1 MRMKLWSG
9 IVAASLFTVGVSA
22 CGTTTSNN
30 AAGSSNHKGPWVI
43 AQSNS
48 YYGNGARIQMKK
60 EIEAEAATP
69 TYKKDVKKLIINNA
83 GNNVSAQ
90 VSAIDNMIAEHV
102 NAILIDAASPTGLNN
117 VIAKA
122 HQQGVVVVS
131 YDNLVTSPYAIKVNE
146 PMNVYGADGITWL
159 VNQLHGKGNIVVL
172 RGVAGTTDDAL
183 EWAAVQ
189 KEVKANPG
197 IHILNVSYANWDEA
211 TAQSIMQNLLNT
223 YHNISGVYTE
233 GGEAY
238 GVIQA
243 YVHAHR
249 KFVPVVGSDTNGTA
263 LMAKKYANQGLKVY
277 QVSSDLWRSA
287 KAFEVA
293 MQALKGKHVS
303 KYIQLPV
310 ITWSTQLAIKKAL
323 PSEPASFYLN
333 VDAPT
338 DGVTLTPSQ
347 VLSQP

>member
-1 MRMKLWSG
+1 MRVKPWSG
-9 IVAASLFTVGVSA
+9 FMALGVLSMGLNLFAGTSQAARA
-22 CGTTTSNN
+22 P
-30 AAGSSNHKGPWVI
+30 KGKWVI

-60 EIEAEAATP
+60 EIEAEAASP
-69 TYKKDVKKLIINNA
+69 AYKGEVKRLIINNA

-90 VSAIDNMIAEHV
+90 VASIDNMIAEHV

-117 VIAKA
+117 AIAQA
-122 HQQGVVVVS
+122 HQHRIVVVS

-146 PMNVYGADGITWL
+146 PMNVYGADGIKWL
-159 VNQLHGKGNIVVL
+159 VKQLHGKGKIVVL

-183 EWAAVQ
+183 EWAAV
-189 KEVKANPG
+189 KKAVKAHPK

-211 TAQSIMQNLLNT
+211 TAQSIMQNLLAT
-223 YHNISGVYTE
+223 YHNIDGVYTE

-243 YVHAHR
+243 YIHAHR

-263 LMAKKYANQGLKVY
+263 LMARKYAKQGLKVF

-287 KAFEVA
+287 KAFQVA
-293 MQALKGKHVS
+293 MSVLKGKKVPN
-303 KYIQLPV
+303 YIQLPV
-310 ITWSTQLAIKKAL
+310 ITWATPKAIKRAL
-323 PSEPASFYLN
+323 PSEPASFFLN
-333 VDAPT
+333 VEDPK
-338 DGVTLTPSQ
+338 DGVTLTTKQ
-347 VLSQP
+347 VLSQH

>member
-1 MRMKLWSG
+1 MRTKLLSG
-9 IVAASLFTVGVSA
+9 ILTAGLLTMSLTALGGVSQAAST
-22 CGTTTSNN
+22 
-30 AAGSSNHKGPWVI
+30 HKGPWVI

-69 TYKKDVKKLIINNA
+69 TYKKEVKQLIINNA

-90 VSAIDNMIAEHV
+90 VAAIDNMIAEHV
-102 NAILIDAASPTGLNN
+102 NAILVDAASPTGLNN
-117 VIAKA
+117 VIAQA
-122 HQQGVVVVS
+122 HQHGIVVVS
-131 YDNLVTSPYAIKVNE
+131 YDNLVTSPYAYKVNE
-146 PMNVYGADGITWL
+146 PMNVYGADGIKWL
-159 VNQLHGKGNIVVL
+159 VAQLHGKGNIVVL

-183 EWAAVQ
+183 EWASVQ
-189 KEVKANPG
+189 KVVKAHPG

-211 TAQSIMQNLLNT
+211 TAQSIMQNLLST
-223 YHNISGVYTE
+223 YHNIDGVYTE

-243 YVHAHR
+243 YLHAHR

-263 LMAKKYANQGLKVY
+263 LMARKYAKQGLKVF

-287 KAFEVA
+287 KAFQVA
-293 MQALKGKHVS
+293 MSILEGKKVP

-310 ITWSTQLAIKKAL
+310 ITWATAEAITKAL

-333 VDAPT
+333 VDDPK

>member
-1 MRMKLWSG
+1 MRVKLWSG
-9 IVAASLFTVGVSA
+9 LIATSVVSLGLTAFAGTSRAA
-22 CGTTTSNN
+22 NP
-30 AAGSSNHKGPWVI
+30 HQGPWVI

-60 EIEAEAATP
+60 EIEAEAASP
-69 TYKKDVKKLIINNA
+69 AYKKKVKRLIINNA

-90 VSAIDNMIAEHV
+90 VAAIDNMIAKRV

-117 VIAKA
+117 AIAQA
-122 HQQGVVVVS
+122 HQHGIVVVS

-146 PMNVYGADGITWL
+146 PMNVYGADGIQWL
-159 VNQLHGKGNIVVL
+159 VHQLHGKGNIVVL

-189 KEVKANPG
+189 KAVKAHPG
-197 IHILNVSYANWDEA
+197 IHVLNVSYANWDEA
-211 TAQSIMQNLLNT
+211 TAQSIMQNLLST
-223 YHNISGVYTE
+223 YHNIDGVYTE

-243 YVHAHR
+243 YIHAHR

-263 LMAKKYANQGLKVY
+263 LMAKRHAKQGLKVF

-287 KAFEVA
+287 KAFQVA
-293 MQALKGKHVS
+293 MRVLEGKKVP

-310 ITWSTQLAIKKAL
+310 ITWATPKAIKKAL
-323 PSEPASFYLN
+323 PSEPDSFFLN
-333 VDAPT
+333 VADPK
-338 DGVTLTPSQ
+338 DGVTLTPKQ
-347 VLSQP
+347 VLSQH

>member
-1 MRMKLWSG
+1 MRIKVLAGSIAVG
-9 IVAASLFTVGVSA
+9 LLAIGVSA
-22 CGTTTSNN
+22 CGANSTN
-30 AAGSSNHKGPWVI
+30 SSTGASHKGPWVI

-69 TYKKDVKKLIINNA
+69 TYKKEVKKLIINNA

-90 VSAIDNMIAEHV
+90 VSAIQNMIAEHV

-122 HQQGVVVVS
+122 HQQGIAVVS

-146 PMNVYGADGITWL
+146 PMNVYGADGIKWL
-159 VNQLHGKGNIVVL
+159 VNELHGKGNIVVL

-189 KEVKANPG
+189 KEVKSHPG

-223 YHNISGVYTE
+223 YHSINGVYTE

-263 LMAKKYANQGLKVY
+263 LMAKKFASQGLKVY

-287 KAFEVA
+287 KAFQVA
-293 MQALKGKHVS
+293 MQKLEGKHVPNS
-303 KYIQLPV
+303 IQLPV
-310 ITWSTQLAIKKAL
+310 ITWATQTAAKNAL
-323 PSEPASFYLN
+323 PSESASFFLN
-333 VDAPT
+333 VDAPK
-338 DGVTLTPSQ
+338 DGVVLTPKQ
-347 VLSQP
+347 VVSQP

>member
-9 IVAASLFTVGVSA
+9 ILAASLLSLGVSA
-22 CGTTTSNN
+22 CGVTAPSNT
-30 AAGSSNHKGPWVI
+30 AAHSHEGPWVI

-60 EIEAEAATP
+60 EIEAEAASTA
-69 TYKKDVKKLIINNA
+69 YKKDVKKLIINNA

-90 VSAIDNMIAEHV
+90 VSAIDNMIADHV

-122 HQQGVVVVS
+122 HQQGIVVVS

-146 PMNVYGADGITWL
+146 PMNVYGADGIKWL
-159 VNQLHGKGNIVVL
+159 VNQLHGHGNIVVL

-189 KEVKANPG
+189 KEVKAHPG
-197 IHILNVSYANWDEA
+197 IHVINVSYANWDEA

-223 YHNISGVYTE
+223 YHNIDGVYTE

-238 GVIQA
+238 GVVQA
-243 YVHAHR
+243 YLHAHR

-263 LMAKKYANQGLKVY
+263 LMAKKYADQGLKVY

-287 KAFEVA
+287 KAFQVA
-293 MQALKGKHVS
+293 IQALQGKHVP
-303 KYIQLPV
+303 KDVTLPV
-310 ITWSTQLAIKKAL
+310 IQWGTATAIKNAL
-323 PSEPASFYLN
+323 PSEPPSFYLN
-333 VDAPT
+333 VDAPN
-338 DGVTLTPSQ
+338 DGVTLTPQQ

>member
-1 MRMKLWSG
+1 MRVKLFSG
-9 IVAASLFTVGVSA
+9 LLTAGLLSLSLTALGGVSQAAST
-22 CGTTTSNN
+22 
-30 AAGSSNHKGPWVI
+30 HKGPWVI

-60 EIEAEAATP
+60 EIEAESTTP
-69 TYKKDVKKLIINNA
+69 TYKKEVKQLIINNA

-90 VSAIDNMIAEHV
+90 VAAIDNMIAEHV
-102 NAILIDAASPTGLNN
+102 NAILVDAASPTGLNN
-117 VIAKA
+117 VIAQA
-122 HQQGVVVVS
+122 HQRGIVVVS
-131 YDNLVTSPYAIKVNE
+131 YDNLVTSPYAYKVNE
-146 PMNVYGADGITWL
+146 PMNVYGADGIKWL
-159 VNQLHGKGNIVVL
+159 VAQLHGKGNIVVL

-183 EWAAVQ
+183 EWASVQ
-189 KEVKANPG
+189 KVVKAHPG

-211 TAQSIMQNLLNT
+211 TAQSIMQNLLST
-223 YHNISGVYTE
+223 YHNIDGVYTE

-243 YVHAHR
+243 YLHAHR

-263 LMAKKYANQGLKVY
+263 LMARKYAKQGLKVF

-287 KAFEVA
+287 KAFQVA
-293 MQALKGKHVS
+293 MSVLEGKKVP

-310 ITWSTQLAIKKAL
+310 ITWATAVAIKKAL

-333 VDAPT
+333 VDDPK